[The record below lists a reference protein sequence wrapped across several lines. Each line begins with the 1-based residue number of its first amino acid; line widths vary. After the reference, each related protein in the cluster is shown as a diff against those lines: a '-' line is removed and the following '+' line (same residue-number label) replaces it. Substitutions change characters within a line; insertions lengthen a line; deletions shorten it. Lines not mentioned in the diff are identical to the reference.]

1 MNFFDRFPEFVTEG
15 TTGVRGKRLHHRYHA
30 IIENQ
35 RDVFPNARVLDLA
48 RHDGRWSLAAL
59 DADADYVLGI
69 EARPHLAEKSR
80 KILAKYGFDA
90 KRFQVVVDDCVEAID
105 DLEPGRFNIVL
116 CLGFFYHT
124 MHHYRLLAQIRR
136 LNPGLLILDTVLS
149 ADAQPSI
156 VMRSEDAERNGS
168 AIRTVA
174 HKRGALVGTPTIRG
188 LGMML
193 DHLGFTGEFV
203 DWKHL
208 DLSDWIGVKDY
219 REGRRFTVL
228 VRAA

>member
-15 TTGVRGKRLHHRYHA
+15 TTGVRGKRLQHRYHA
-30 IIENQ
+30 IIENH

-48 RHDGRWSLAAL
+48 SHDGRWSLAAL
-59 DADADYVLGI
+59 DAGADHVLGI

-80 KILAKYGFDA
+80 EILAQYGFDT
-90 KRFQVVVDDCVEAID
+90 KRFEVVVDDCVEAID
-105 DLEPGRFNIVL
+105 DLEPGRFDVVL

-136 LNPGLLILDTVLS
+136 LNPGLLILDSLLS
-149 ADAQPSI
+149 TDVQPSI
-156 VMRSEDAERNGS
+156 VLRLEDSERNGS

-174 HKRGALVGTPTIRG
+174 HQRGTLVGMPTIHG

-193 DHLGFTGEFV
+193 DHLGFIGEFV
-203 DWKHL
+203 DWEHL
-208 DLSDWIGVKDY
+208 DLPDWNGVEDY
-219 REGRRFTVL
+219 REGKRFTVL